1 MLPKL
6 RDVLTYLRILTG
18 GGGDGERSLCF
29 FFLALPTP
37 CSPPTK
43 EQAQL
48 LQQNVN
54 DESV

>member
-18 GGGDGERSLCF
+18 GGGGRKEFVC